1 MHLMPVPGTPAALAQ
16 PRRHRAGPGHPTTVP
31 AQPRSRH
38 ALPHAEPDPVMWPG
52 RETEAAEGAGGCQRV
67 LGLVVPGT
75 PQMGLGEGGS
85 RRKGL
90 RGKRSRFPLI
100 TAKPQ
105 PAGRAGGA
113 FRLGLK
119 STEGHTCDEHA
130 RSQHNRTDS
139 AGGGGMWP
147 GGGGHWWDREG
158 GAARGASHPPPS
170 HSSPPRHRWE
180 CAGKTESFPRQQ
192 AGPGR
197 VWGGQGPR
205 GGSLRP
211 RLLRPGRVLGRGPAV
226 GSPRRC
232 CREREGVPSSPVR
245 DTAALSLPTAP
256 ERWGLHPTSP
266 PKCGCT
272 AAPRY
277 LGRGA
282 KRGGCSPPEPQAQPG
297 RGDGPRVPVVAGTC
311 AGRRVG
317 LLPQLFRGWNIPSGA
332 GAARGD
338 AGSWQGPS
346 RAVSPRP
353 GTPGRCHPRS
363 LDLGRMRP
371 PGHPPPRFATH
382 AAPLNIWQIGNK
394 CNIISSVL

>member
-1 MHLMPVPGTPAALAQ
+1 MPVPGTPAALAQ

-158 GAARGASHPPPS
+158 GAARGASHPPP
-170 HSSPPRHRWE
+170 
-180 CAGKTESFPRQQ
+180 AT
-192 AGPGR
+192 
-197 VWGGQGPR
+197 
-205 GGSLRP
+205 LRP
-211 RLLRPGRVLGRGPAV
+211 RGTDGNVPGRRKVSPASKRGQGGCGGARAPGGGHSGHGSSGLAGFWAGGRRWGPQGGAAGKGRGSPAPLS
-226 GSPRRC
+226 GTPQPCPSPRLRKGGGC
-232 CREREGVPSSPVR
+232 TPPAPPSVG
-245 DTAALSLPTAP
+245 AQ
-256 ERWGLHPTSP
+256 LHPDT
-266 PKCGCT
+266 
-272 AAPRY
+272 
-277 LGRGA
+277 
-282 KRGGCSPPEPQAQPG
+282 
-297 RGDGPRVPVVAGTC
+297 
-311 AGRRVG
+311 
-317 LLPQLFRGWNIPSGA
+317 
-332 GAARGD
+332 
-338 AGSWQGPS
+338 
-346 RAVSPRP
+346 
-353 GTPGRCHPRS
+353 
-363 LDLGRMRP
+363 
-371 PGHPPPRFATH
+371 
-382 AAPLNIWQIGNK
+382 
-394 CNIISSVL
+394 

>member
-1 MHLMPVPGTPAALAQ
+1 MV
-16 PRRHRAGPGHPTTVP
+16 
-31 AQPRSRH
+31 
-38 ALPHAEPDPVMWPG
+38 
-52 RETEAAEGAGGCQRV
+52 
-67 LGLVVPGT
+67 
-75 PQMGLGEGGS
+75 
-85 RRKGL
+85 
-90 RGKRSRFPLI
+90 
-100 TAKPQ
+100 
-105 PAGRAGGA
+105 
-113 FRLGLK
+113 
-119 STEGHTCDEHA
+119 
-130 RSQHNRTDS
+130 
-139 AGGGGMWP
+139 
-147 GGGGHWWDREG
+147 
-158 GAARGASHPPPS
+158 
-170 HSSPPRHRWE
+170 
-180 CAGKTESFPRQQ
+180 
-192 AGPGR
+192 GPGR
-197 VWGGQGPR
+197 RGSKGRFPPPPQPLFAPAAQMGMCREDGKFPPPASGARAGVGGPGPR

-297 RGDGPRVPVVAGTC
+297 RGDGPRVPAVAGTC